1 MSGRSNRK
9 LQSPKLDMNP
19 MVDMAFLLVTFFL
32 LATTFKVPEQAY
44 VNLPRATTEINMPE
58 KKLLTITV
66 DIEGK
71 VFLHLSNKETR
82 PEWLRRVASG
92 KGVDL
97 SKQQLR
103 TFSDLP
109 GFGMPFE
116 KLVDYLRLERK
127 ERLEIEQGGIPTDS
141 LENELQDW
149 LLLARAVQ
157 PGLRF
162 AIKADQE
169 TAYKDLE
176 AVIRTLTENKI
187 LRFNF
192 VTEKRI
198 ADGAL

>member
-116 KLVDYLRLERK
+116 ELVDYLRLERK
-127 ERLEIEQGGIPTDS
+127 ERLEIEQEGIPTDS
-141 LENELQDW
+141 LDNELQDW

-169 TAYKDLE
+169 TAYKHLK

>member
-32 LATTFKVPEQAY
+32 LATTFKIPEQAY
-44 VNLPRATTEINMPE
+44 VNLPRATTEINMPK

-71 VFLHLSNKETR
+71 VFLHLSNKQSR
-82 PEWLRRVASG
+82 PEWIRRFAAG
-92 KGVDL
+92 NGLDL

-103 TFSDLP
+103 TFSNLP

-116 KLVDYLRLERK
+116 ALVDYLKLERK
-127 ERLEIEQGGIPTDS
+127 ERLEIQQEGIPTDS
-141 LENELQDW
+141 VENELEEW

-169 TAYKDLE
+169 TSYKHIK

-187 LRFNF
+187 LRFNL

-198 ADGAL
+198 TDGAL

>member
-1 MSGRSNRK
+1 
-9 LQSPKLDMNP
+9 MNP

-44 VNLPRATTEINMPE
+44 VNLPRATTEIDMPE

-71 VFLHLSNKETR
+71 IFLHLSNKETR
-82 PEWLRRVASG
+82 PEWIRRVAAG
-92 KGVDL
+92 KGFDL
-97 SKQQLR
+97 SKEQLR

-116 KLVDYLRLERK
+116 KLIDYLSLERK
-127 ERLEIEQGGIPTDS
+127 ERLEIQQEGIPTDS
-141 LENELQDW
+141 VENELEDW

-169 TAYKDLE
+169 TNYRHIE